1 MKIVHHL
8 IKYSNNRLNIP
19 ITDQIFQFEF
29 EAKFESEPTL
39 EVSIALWCDV
49 AKFAELL

>member
-8 IKYSNNRLNIP
+8 IKYSNNRSNIP

-29 EAKFESEPTL
+29 EAKFEFDQHL
-39 EVSIALWCDV
+39 KSIAPWCDV